1 MSEELTQSI
10 EITGE
15 IKSNN
20 NAVNKYIENFESQI
34 DYNADSYKVNLEV
47 FEGPLDLLLILV
59 KKAKISIQDIFV
71 SQITEQYLIQLNAL
85 KLIDID
91 RASDFIEVA
100 AQLIEIKSKSLLPK
114 LDNGDDNTI
123 DEKKEFIQRLEE
135 YRIYKEACQKMK
147 EQETIGIHYREPD
160 PTVGDFR
167 FVLKDMTMNGL
178 LKALQKMF
186 LKLDKK
192 AISSPERKLTLDR
205 FTVSEKISHIKDAM
219 LIRDTVS
226 FIELFEEDYSKSE
239 IITTFQALLELL
251 KMQFVT
257 ADQKEI
263 FGDIILH
270 KVKDKY
276 GN

>member
-1 MSEELTQSI
+1 MSEELTQPI